1 MATTP
6 LQLAKRVLVT
16 LLLLCARQ
24 YKIPALAINRD
35 SPDKVILD
43 AFKKTA
49 AQQRPGQTLAIPSQR
64 RSNSFCN
71 FFEGD
76 SPFHPLESS
85 RWVESGVPVN
95 GLGF

>member
-6 LQLAKRVLVT
+6 LQLAKRALVT

-24 YKIPALAINRD
+24 YEISALAINQD

-71 FFEGD
+71 LFEGD

-85 RWVESGVPVN
+85 MLVEGAAPYYR
-95 GLGF
+95 F